1 MFNMNKRDEYLAK
14 MKEAE
19 EKGRYRF
26 YGLDL
31 DSLTDE
37 ELEEQYINM
46 QNYLSDV
53 RTHDC

>member
-1 MFNMNKRDEYLAK
+1 MNRQEYLEK

-19 EKGRYRF
+19 KKKIYFF

-31 DSLTDE
+31 ASLTDE
-37 ELEEQYINM
+37 ELKNQYANM